1 MAEDLSIELD
11 RFGTSRHPRE
21 GEVLFGHQREEA
33 QFLNA
38 YQSGRMPHAWLISGP
53 DGIGK
58 ASFAYRAA
66 RFILSHPD
74 PKAEAVQ
81 GAIALDSRFDPGV
94 GRRISAKS
102 HGDLLTICR
111 EIEPGK
117 KTIPTEIK
125 VDQIRKMIQFFETTA
140 GEGGWRIA
148 IIDTMDEL
156 NRSGANALLKLIE
169 EPPPRSLFFMITSA
183 PGRLLPTIRSRCRVL
198 SLRPLKEAEI
208 VEALRAQPSPPSQAV
223 ALQAA
228 RHSGGSVK
236 TALKLMD
243 PATLSII
250 EHVEQVLQRL
260 PALDRAELLQM
271 ADGLVGRERSNDY
284 QTVIETVQNWLAEQ
298 CRLRAGE
305 GGHRLAPL
313 AEVWEKSA
321 RMADETDRYNLDR
334 RPFLLSLFADLSEAV
349 RLSNGIS

>member
-1 MAEDLSIELD
+1 MAEDSSVELD
-11 RFGTSRHPRE
+11 RFGASRHPRDVE
-21 GEVLFGHQREEA
+21 NLFGHEREEA
-33 QFLNA
+33 QFLAA
-38 YQSGRMPHAWLISGP
+38 YRSGRMPHAWLLSGP
-53 DGIGK
+53 EGIGK

-66 RFILSHPD
+66 RFMLSHPD
-74 PKAEAVQ
+74 PTTDAVQ
-81 GAIALDSRFDPGV
+81 RAHSLESSFETGA
-94 GRRISAKS
+94 GRRISAQS
-102 HGDLLTICR
+102 HGDLLAVRR

-117 KTIPTEIK
+117 KAIPTEIK

-156 NRSGANALLKLIE
+156 NRSGANALLKLVE

-198 SLRPLKEAEI
+198 AFRALKEADL
-208 VEALRAQPSPPSQAV
+208 VKALLAQPVPPSQPV

-228 RHSGGSVK
+228 RHAGGSVK
-236 TALKLMD
+236 SALKLID
-243 PATLSII
+243 PATLSVI
-250 EHVEQVLQRL
+250 EHVEGVLRKL

-271 ADGLVGRERSNDY
+271 ADGLTGRERSNDY
-284 QTVIETVQNWLAEQ
+284 QTVIETVQNWIADQ
-298 CRLRAGE
+298 CRVRAGE

-321 RMADETDRYNLDR
+321 RIAGETDRYNLDR
-334 RPFLLSLFADLSEAV
+334 RPFLLSLFADLAEAV
-349 RLSNGIS
+349 RLSNGI

>member
-1 MAEDLSIELD
+1 MAEELAIELD
-11 RFGTSRHPRE
+11 RFSTSRHPRDVE
-21 GEVLFGHQREEA
+21 ILFGHTLEEA
-33 QFLNA
+33 QLIAA
-38 YQSGRMPHAWLISGP
+38 YRSGRMPHAWLLSGP

-66 RFILSHPD
+66 RFILSHPNPESD
-74 PKAEAVQ
+74 DTQSARS
-81 GAIALDSRFDPGV
+81 LDSSFDTAA
-94 GRRISAKS
+94 GRRISAQS
-102 HGDLLTICR
+102 HGNLLAVTR
-111 EIEPGK
+111 EIEVGK

-125 VDQIRKMIQFFETTA
+125 VDQIRKLIQFFETTA

-198 SLRPLKEAEI
+198 GFRPLDETE
-208 VEALRAQPSPPSQAV
+208 VVSALLAQPLPPSLSV
-223 ALQAA
+223 AQQAA

-236 TALKLMD
+236 AALKLID
-243 PATLSII
+243 PATLSVI
-250 EHVEQVLQRL
+250 EHVEGMLERL

-271 ADGLVGRERSNDY
+271 AEGLIGRERSNDY
-284 QTVIETVQNWLAEQ
+284 QTVIDTVQNWIAGQ
-298 CRLRAGE
+298 CRVRAGE
-305 GGHRLAPL
+305 GSRRLAPL

-321 RMADETDRYNLDR
+321 RIAGETDRFNLDR
-334 RPFLLSLFADLSEAV
+334 RPFLLSLFADLAEAV
-349 RLSNGIS
+349 RLSNGV